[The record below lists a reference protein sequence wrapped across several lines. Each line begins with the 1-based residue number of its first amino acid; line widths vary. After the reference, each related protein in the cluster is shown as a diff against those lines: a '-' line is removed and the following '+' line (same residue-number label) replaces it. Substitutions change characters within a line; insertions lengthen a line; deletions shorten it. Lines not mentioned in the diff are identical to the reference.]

1 MLLHDLKKKIDMN
14 KNSPV
19 YYVTLMLLSL
29 DDIPDTYFTSGW
41 IRSND
46 FAMIINKAL
55 SNRMVVLV
63 EKKGYESN
71 HANEIITSKIMR
83 DIRDYELDN
92 YI

>member
-1 MLLHDLKKKIDMN
+1 MN
-14 KNSPV
+14 KRSLV
-19 YYVTLMLLSL
+19 YYVTLFLLSL

-55 SNRMVVLV
+55 SNRMVVV
-63 EKKGYESN
+63 VNKKGYESN
-71 HANEIITSKIMR
+71 HSHEVMTSKIIR

>member
-1 MLLHDLKKKIDMN
+1 MN

-19 YYVTLMLLSL
+19 YYVTLMLLNL

-41 IRSND
+41 IRSKD
-46 FAMIINKAL
+46 FAIVINNAL
-55 SNRMVVLV
+55 ANRMAVVV
-63 EKKGYESN
+63 DKKGYESN
-71 HANEIITSKIMR
+71 HANELMTSKIIR

>member
-1 MLLHDLKKKIDMN
+1 MN
-14 KNSPV
+14 KKSLV
-19 YYVTLMLLSL
+19 YYVTLLLLSL

-55 SNRMVVLV
+55 SNRMVVFV
-63 EKKGYESN
+63 NRKGYESN
-71 HANEIITSKIMR
+71 HVNELMTSKIMR
-83 DIRDYELDN
+83 DLRDYELDN

>member
-1 MLLHDLKKKIDMN
+1 MLLHDFKKKIDMN
-14 KNSPV
+14 KHSLV

-41 IRSND
+41 IRSKD
-46 FAMIINKAL
+46 FALIINKAL
-55 SNRMVVLV
+55 SNRMVVV
-63 EKKGYESN
+63 VNKKGYESN
-71 HANEIITSKIMR
+71 HVNELMTSKIMR